1 MIEFALYVLLGVV
14 AGIASGIVGVGGGTI
29 LIPAFVL
36 LLGLSQKQA
45 QGTTLALM
53 LPPIG
58 LLAAWTY
65 YKHGYVVVPL
75 AIFVC
80 VGFFFGGLLGAKIAV
95 DMPTDVLKK
104 VFATF
109 IIAIGTYM
117 LFSK

>member
-1 MIEFALYVLLGVV
+1 MIEFALYVFLGLV
-14 AGIASGIVGVGGGTI
+14 AGILSGVVGVGGGTI

-58 LLAAWTY
+58 ILAAWTY

-80 VGFFFGGLLGAKIAV
+80 LGFVVGGLLGAQIAV
-95 DMPTDVLKK
+95 DLPTDVLKK

-109 IIAIGTYM
+109 VIAIGTYM